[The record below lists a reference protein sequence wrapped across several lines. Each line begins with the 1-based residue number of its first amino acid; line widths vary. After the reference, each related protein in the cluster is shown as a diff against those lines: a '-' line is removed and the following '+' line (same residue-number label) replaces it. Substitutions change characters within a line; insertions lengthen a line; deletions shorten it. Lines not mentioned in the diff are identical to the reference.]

1 MNALCALILTAHMD
15 CGQLAERFTM
25 IKKEHFKEHV
35 ITKPLQEYNKIRAGA
50 YSPDVVE
57 LLMGTAAIE
66 SKLATFLVQI
76 GGGPALGPFQVEP
89 DTEVDNWNN
98 YLRFKP
104 ADAKFVRSFMSQRA
118 AADVFDGDKVR
129 MPLYHTPAMAQE
141 LATNLP
147 YNMLMA
153 RIKYLR
159 APKALPK
166 ATDHKAMGD
175 YWELYYQGD
184 PSRSI
189 GETAAEFAEAYREHC
204 L

>member
-1 MNALCALILTAHMD
+1 MVCALLLTLGMD
-15 CGQLAERFTM
+15 CEQLLERFDVM
-25 IKKEHFKEHV
+25 KKEHFKEHV
-35 ITKPLQEYNKIRAGA
+35 IVNPLKEYAKVRTGA
-50 YSPDVVE
+50 FSDDVVE

-66 SKLATFLVQI
+66 SKLGHFLQQI

-104 ADAKFVRSFMSQRA
+104 VEARFVRSFMSARA

-129 MPLYHTPAMAQE
+129 IPLYHTPAMKQE

-166 ATDHKAMGD
+166 ATDHIGMGN

-184 PSRSI
+184 PSRTI
-189 GETAAEFAEAYREHC
+189 GESAAEFAEAYREHC